1 MNEIEALKELMIE
14 KFASIAL
21 ALDLKNKEL
30 ERRLNELYLDS
41 KEMGKRQEVS
51 YGKEQDIRISV
62 GMMVTIVTLLVAV
75 IGAVAYIII
84 RK

>member
-51 YGKEQDIRISV
+51 YGKEQGIRISV